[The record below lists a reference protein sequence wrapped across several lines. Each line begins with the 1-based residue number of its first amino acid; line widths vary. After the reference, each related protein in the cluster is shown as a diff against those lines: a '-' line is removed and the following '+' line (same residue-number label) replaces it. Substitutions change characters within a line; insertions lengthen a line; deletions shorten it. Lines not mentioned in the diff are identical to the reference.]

1 MSYDKNN
8 IFAKILRGEIPCD
21 KVFENEHA
29 LAFNDISPQAKVHVL
44 VIPKG
49 PFTDVEDFS
58 KNASKDEIASLM
70 QAVVEVCK
78 ITKLIFTGFITYG
91 YCKNIYIFLLIIIN
105 KFFRNKNFFLISI
118 NFVALDVLECCSSKP
133 FEPDPVSQFIAQ

>member
-1 MSYDKNN
+1 VSYDKNN

-49 PFTDVEDFS
+49 SYTDVEDFS

-78 ITKLIFTGFITYG
+78 ITKLSFSMGGKGFRLVANTG
-91 YCKNIYIFLLIIIN
+91 
-105 KFFRNKNFFLISI
+105 
-118 NFVALDVLECCSSKP
+118 
-133 FEPDPVSQFIAQ
+133 PDGSQEVPHFHYHVMGGEAMGLRGLRKI

>member
-1 MSYDKNN
+1 MSYDNNN

-21 KVFENEHA
+21 KVFENEYA

-49 PFTDVEDFS
+49 AYTDVDDFS

-70 QAVVEVCK
+70 QAVAEVCK
-78 ITKLIFTGFITYG
+78 ITKVSLDEGGSGFRLIANTG
-91 YCKNIYIFLLIIIN
+91 
-105 KFFRNKNFFLISI
+105 
-118 NFVALDVLECCSSKP
+118 
-133 FEPDPVSQFIAQ
+133 PDGSQEVPHFHYHVMGGEAMGLRGLRKT

>member
-1 MSYDKNN
+1 MSYDNNN

-21 KVFENEHA
+21 KVFENEYA

-49 PFTDVEDFS
+49 AYTDVDDFS

-70 QAVVEVCK
+70 QAVAEVCK
-78 ITKLIFTGFITYG
+78 ITKVSLDEGGSGFRLIANTGPDGSQEVPHFHYHVMG
-91 YCKNIYIFLLIIIN
+91 GEAMGLLGLR
-105 KFFRNKNFFLISI
+105 KT
-118 NFVALDVLECCSSKP
+118 
-133 FEPDPVSQFIAQ
+133 

>member
-1 MSYDKNN
+1 MSYDNNN

-49 PFTDVEDFS
+49 AYTDVDDFS

-70 QAVVEVCK
+70 QAVAEVCK
-78 ITKLIFTGFITYG
+78 ITKVSLDEGGNGFRLIANTGPDGSQEVPHFHYHVMG
-91 YCKNIYIFLLIIIN
+91 GEAMGLRGLRKN
-105 KFFRNKNFFLISI
+105 
-118 NFVALDVLECCSSKP
+118 
-133 FEPDPVSQFIAQ
+133 

>member
-1 MSYDKNN
+1 MSYDTNN

-21 KVFENEHA
+21 KVFENDHA

-49 PFTDVEDFS
+49 AYTDVDDFS

-78 ITKLIFTGFITYG
+78 ITKVSLNEGGNGFRLIANTGPDGSQEVPHFHYHVMG
-91 YCKNIYIFLLIIIN
+91 G
-105 KFFRNKNFFLISI
+105 
-118 NFVALDVLECCSSKP
+118 
-133 FEPDPVSQFIAQ
+133 EPMGLRGLRKV